1 MTDDAL
7 GCVRTNGS
15 DPRCKSCNHPNHEE
29 YDKDYFNGV
38 ITKSEYARRIGCS
51 IPSATRHLEGHV
63 SRGLAVATD
72 AQAVTDPDPQLP
84 TARDA
89 LTDEALGCV
98 RNSGFDP
105 RCKSCRHPSHEEYD
119 RDYFNGK
126 ITKSEY
132 ARRVGCSIPS
142 VTRHLENHVPKNLA
156 AATEAQAVAK
166 ADTLLEDVKGLR
178 KKAVGILEAAEKAG
192 DLKTALLGIREARS
206 CMELLAKVEGQ
217 LKDTP
222 QINFTLSAE
231 WIELRTI
238 MLTALDPFPEAK
250 LAVAN
255 ALHEK

>member
-1 MTDDAL
+1 VTDEAL

-15 DPRCKSCNHPNHEE
+15 DPRCKSCNHPKHEE

-63 SRGLAVATD
+63 SRGLAVVTD
-72 AQAVTDPDPQLP
+72 AKAVSEAPIAGD
-84 TARDA
+84 R

-98 RNSGFDP
+98 RNPGFDP

-119 RDYFNGK
+119 RDYFNGR

-142 VTRHLENHVPKNLA
+142 VTRHLESHVPKNLA
-156 AATEAQAVAK
+156 AATEAQAVAN

-178 KKAVGILEAAEKAG
+178 KRAIGILETAEEAG

-222 QINFTLSAE
+222 QINFVLSAE
-231 WIELRTI
+231 WIELRTLI
-238 MLTALDPFPEAK
+238 VTALDPYPEAQEAMV
-250 LAVAN
+250 LAIRGR
-255 ALHEK
+255 